1 MHVHVLVSFLFLS
14 LSLSV
19 DEDAAESEEF
29 TVQEGY
35 IKYGSTVKLVCS
47 TSGMALPRLVIRKVD
62 KQTVLLDADDPVSQL
77 HKVREGEREG
87 GREGGRGRGR
97 ESK

>member
-1 MHVHVLVSFLFLS
+1 MIVFTTFVV
-14 LSLSV
+14 V
-19 DEDAAESEEF
+19 DENEEESEEF

-47 TSGMALPRLVIRKVD
+47 SSGMALPRLVIRKVD

-77 HKVREGEREG
+77 HKV
-87 GREGGRGRGR
+87 
-97 ESK
+97 SIDCLHVQ

>member
-1 MHVHVLVSFLFLS
+1 MFCFA
-14 LSLSV
+14 V
-19 DEDAAESEEF
+19 DENEAESEEF

-47 TSGMALPRLVIRKVD
+47 SSGMALPRLVIRKVD

-77 HKVREGEREG
+77 HKVKTIIIIIINIYIRM
-87 GREGGRGRGR
+87 
-97 ESK
+97 

>member
-1 MHVHVLVSFLFLS
+1 MGIFFNSFRYIQLLHLINMTHS
-14 LSLSV
+14 NHLV
-19 DEDAAESEEF
+19 DENEAESEEF

-47 TSGMALPRLVIRKVD
+47 SSGMALPRLVIRKVD

-77 HKVREGEREG
+77 HKVKCYLCIK
-87 GREGGRGRGR
+87 
-97 ESK
+97 SHN